1 MKAVTDFFESIYYP
15 VAYALL
21 ALACSFAGFEIA
33 FFAVRAALSVFS
45 IVFCSDTFSLFVPI
59 VLAVYGVSQRHTP
72 QPPYGSDYLYG
83 TGFLVTM
90 GCLLAVV
97 FAAMVFR
104 MVAYRGTGNVF
115 RTRAKLRWGLFA
127 LAAALVLN
135 GIFSEGY
142 TAMNLVFGIVMALSF
157 VWFYIF
163 FYNTAQ
169 WNGGTAVYIA
179 RVLAIAAAVIF
190 IQLTEV
196 YIFDGAVTDGA
207 INKGSLVVGWGM
219 SNNIGGM
226 LAMFMPA
233 FFYLAYR
240 QRFGWLWY
248 LGGFACF
255 GGVVLTLSRTSVLVA
270 AAALV
275 VVMVLLSIKG
285 RHRKFVRIFNI
296 ALVAA
301 LAVLCII
308 FSDKLAEIFR
318 YYLDRG
324 FDDSGRFEI
333 WENGWKNFLRAPV
346 FGAGF
351 LTPIA
356 PGWSYNIENWLFPDM
371 YHNTY
376 VQLFACCG
384 VVGVAAYTFH
394 IVQGFI
400 LIFRHPTPER
410 IFFFFVIAV
419 LSGIS
424 MADNHLFHVFPALV
438 YSALLAACEKDSEAE
453 EARRAA
459 SKAQRPDGGLC
470 IREYTSADLS
480 AVSALF
486 YETVH
491 SVNAAHY
498 TSRQLDAWA
507 PGRDALEA
515 RKSDFS
521 AQFAL
526 VAVDGDRIV
535 GFGSIDGSGCLDM
548 LYVDKDFQRRGIA
561 TALCDR
567 LEEGFGQVTAYASV
581 TARPFFEKR
590 GYAVV
595 RRNTAVRRGVPL
607 TNFEM
612 RKVVRGA

>member
-33 FFAVRAALSVFS
+33 FFAVTAALAVFTL
-45 IVFCSDTFSLFVPI
+45 VFCSDTKSLFVPL

-83 TGFLVTM
+83 TGFLVSM
-90 GCLLAVV
+90 GCLLALV
-97 FAAMVFR
+97 FAAMIFR

-190 IQLTEV
+190 IQLAEV

-296 ALVAA
+296 AAAVCGIVA
-301 LAVLCII
+301 LIVLWDKVREFFAV
-308 FSDKLAEIFR
+308 FFE
-318 YYLDRG
+318 RG
-324 FDDSGRFEI
+324 FSGSGRFFI
-333 WENGWKNFLRAPV
+333 WQCGIDNFLRAPV
-346 FGAGF
+346 FGVGF
-351 LTPIA
+351 YEPIS
-356 PGWSYNIENWLFPDM
+356 PDWSYNIENWIFPDM
-371 YHNTY
+371 YHNIFIQMLASCGI
-376 VQLFACCG
+376 VGALALCVHLAQVVFAVKKRPDAESLFCIA
-384 VVGVAAYTFH
+384 
-394 IVQGFI
+394 I
-400 LIFRHPTPER
+400 L
-410 IFFFFVIAV
+410 
-419 LSGIS
+419 LGMLGMS
-424 MADNHLFHVFPALV
+424 MLDNHLFHVFPAAA
-438 YSALLAACEKDSEAE
+438 YSVFLLLSERE
-453 EARRAA
+453 GE
-459 SKAQRPDGGLC
+459 SGPLLLLRP
-470 IREYTSADLS
+470 LS
-480 AVSALF
+480 VK
-486 YETVH
+486 
-491 SVNAAHY
+491 
-498 TSRQLDAWA
+498 
-507 PGRDALEA
+507 
-515 RKSDFS
+515 RK
-521 AQFAL
+521 
-526 VAVDGDRIV
+526 
-535 GFGSIDGSGCLDM
+535 DGSGNEA
-548 LYVDKDFQRRGIA
+548 A
-561 TALCDR
+561 TDGAAAVS
-567 LEEGFGQVTAYASV
+567 G
-581 TARPFFEKR
+581 EK
-590 GYAVV
+590 
-595 RRNTAVRRGVPL
+595 
-607 TNFEM
+607 
-612 RKVVRGA
+612 